1 MKNLAINENLKGLH
15 KEDAHI
21 SLYVADLG
29 AYNSGYLRGVW
40 VSLPLEEDVLEEL
53 YGMAEEL
60 AIHDYECDFM
70 KISEYENIR
79 ELNELAERM
88 EDFGDEEMEVFKAYM
103 DNVSENVEEALEKID
118 DHSYTFYNDCKD
130 MEAVAEE
137 YSEMTDMLSS
147 IPDDLRRYF
156 DFEAYGR
163 NMEMSGGTFAF
174 TDNGNCVEFYH

>member
-1 MKNLAINENLKGLH
+1 MTNLAFKNKLQGLYR
-15 KEDAHI
+15 EDAHI

-29 AYNSGYLRGVW
+29 AYVSGYLRGVW
-40 VSLPLEEDVLEEL
+40 VSLPLEEDELEEL

-88 EDFGDEEMEVFKAYM
+88 EEFNETELEVFKAYM
-103 DNVSENVEEALEKID
+103 DGVSEDVEEAIEAVENQD
-118 DHSYTFYNDCKD
+118 YMFYNDCDD
-130 MEAVAEE
+130 MSDVAEQYCE
-137 YSEMTDMLSS
+137 ETDLLSS
-147 IPDDLRRYF
+147 IPESLRYYF

-163 NMEMSGGTFAF
+163 DMEINGNFIF
-174 TDNGNCVEFYH
+174 TDNGNCVEFY